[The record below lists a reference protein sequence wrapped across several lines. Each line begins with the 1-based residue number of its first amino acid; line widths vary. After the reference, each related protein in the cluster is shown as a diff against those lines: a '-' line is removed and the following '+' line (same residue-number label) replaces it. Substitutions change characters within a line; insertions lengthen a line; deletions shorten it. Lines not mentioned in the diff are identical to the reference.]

1 MEKPRIFL
9 DTDVLINWIVKEV
22 DKNTGFKLWICPY
35 EIMKLVEAEKV
46 TACSALTNVFEIRFV
61 LRRKMK
67 FSEAKIKGFI
77 NDIYNNLS
85 IEIPDSLDL
94 LSANKLQDEHPLDP
108 FDAIG
113 LSLVHSIDSVSLVSR
128 DSDFLQLAENIDAE
142 AYLPEKFLQLY
153 FPEIFDRVKADL
165 Y

>member
-22 DKNTGFKLWICPY
+22 DKNTGFKLWRCPY
-35 EIMKLVEAEKV
+35 EIMKLVESGDVAAN
-46 TACSALTNVFEIRFV
+46 TALTNIFEIRFV

-67 FSEAKIKGFI
+67 FSEANIKDFI
-77 NDIYNNLS
+77 SDIYKNMI
-85 IEIPDSLDL
+85 IEIPDSLDM
-94 LSANKLQDEHPLDP
+94 LSANKLQDEYPLDP

-113 LSLVHSIDSVSLVSR
+113 LSIVKSIDSVSLVSR
-128 DSDFLQLAENIDAE
+128 DSDFLQLSGNINAE
-142 AYLPEKFLQLY
+142 AYSPEKFLQLY
-153 FPEIFDRVKADL
+153 FPEVFDGIKSDL

>member
-1 MEKPRIFL
+1 MEKPKIFL

-22 DKNTGFKLWICPY
+22 DKNTGFKLWRCPY
-35 EIMKLVEAEKV
+35 EIMKLVEVEKV
-46 TACSALTNVFEIRFV
+46 IVYTALTNVFEIRFV

-67 FSEAKIKGFI
+67 FSEEKIKGFI
-77 NDIYNNLS
+77 SDIYRNLS

-113 LSLVHSIDSVSLVSR
+113 LSIVHSIDSVSLISR
-128 DSDFLQLAENIDAE
+128 DGDFLQLAENINTE
-142 AYLPEKFLQLY
+142 AYFPEKFLQLY
-153 FPEIFDRVKADL
+153 FPEVFDGVKADL